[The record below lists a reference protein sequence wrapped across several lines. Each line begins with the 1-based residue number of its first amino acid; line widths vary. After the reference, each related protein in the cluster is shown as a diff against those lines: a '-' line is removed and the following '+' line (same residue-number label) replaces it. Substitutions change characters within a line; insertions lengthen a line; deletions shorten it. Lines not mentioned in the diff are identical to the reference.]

1 MPLITLSVNTT
12 IDENDGISS
21 GQGIS
26 LRDAILA
33 ANADPTN
40 EYVIVLQGGSTH
52 TLSLSNSNGDEEGGL
67 TGDLDI
73 AAGARISIVTSDG
86 SKATINAAGIAGGD
100 RAFDV
105 LANGRL
111 SLNNVEI
118 TGGNSQDSGG
128 AISIAKDATV
138 VVENSI
144 IKNNTAAIDGGAI
157 YNKGNLSVSQSS
169 IEDNKALVGSGIA
182 NYNSAT
188 VSNSSITGNDAIS
201 GGAVYNRDSFTLTNT
216 TVTGNTATFGGAFY
230 NVGDDLNITGS
241 TISDNDAFVAGGGV
255 YNNGRA
261 KIEQS
266 NLTDNISGVR
276 GGGII
281 NLESGNL
288 VVLSSNVSGGESK
301 TGGGIDNTG
310 TFAFINSTLNNN
322 IAENGGGLNNSSSG
336 KATLINATI
345 GGNGALSNGGGIA
358 NSAQLNITNGTIA
371 NNTSDG
377 DGNGSGVGGGIFNAG
392 GSATLKNTLVAQ
404 NVGNDLSG
412 SFRGNAN
419 NLIGNTIGA
428 SGTIGTGS
436 DIINGTP
443 FIGPL
448 QDNGNGILTYMPLVG
463 SSAIDKGNNAFLP
476 QDTFDIDGDGDV
488 SEIIPLDSK
497 GGNRIVNGAV
507 DIGAIEFVPENRG
520 IPNITVNPVSGLF
533 TNENGSTAQFTVVLN
548 SQPTSDVTIAL
559 NSSDTTE
566 GTISTSAITFTP
578 ANWNVAQTV
587 TVTGADDDF
596 ADGSVPF
603 TIVTAAAVSADAGYN
618 GLNAVDVSATNNDNE
633 TAGITVSQT
642 SGLVTDENGST
653 AQFTVVLNSQPTSDV
668 TIALNSSDTTEG
680 TISTS
685 AITFTPA
692 NWNIAQ
698 TVTVTGAD
706 DDFADG
712 SVPFTI
718 VTAAAVSADTGYNG
732 LNAADVSATN
742 NDNETAGITVNP
754 VSGLFTNENGS
765 TAQFTV
771 VLNSQ
776 PTSDVTI
783 ALNSS
788 DTTEGTIST
797 SAITFTPANWNVAQ
811 TVTVTGADDDF
822 ADGSVPF
829 TIVTAAAVSAD
840 AGYNGLNA
848 ADVSATNNDNE
859 TAGITVSQTSGLV
872 TDENGSTAQF
882 TVVLNSQPTSDVTI
896 ALNSSDTTEGT
907 ISTSS
912 ITFTPANWNIAQ
924 TVTVEGIN
932 DPDVDGDIAYTIVT
946 AATVSADSNYNG
958 LDVADIS
965 LVNNDNDGAPV
976 TVEAPTIPADKPGV
990 ISFDKLPD
998 LDFSTFNP
1006 FGSPSED
1013 GSDSEPAF
1021 RIDRVGDLPS
1031 NGGLRAAPQ
1040 LAAATASEGIKGSF
1054 VKDSTTDNLTFAKT
1068 GEPMGSGIYQMTLN
1082 TDGMLDED
1090 GNPIDGDGDGNPG
1103 GDFVLEFP
1111 VDNRGKRA
1119 FSLEDFVA
1127 GPGQSVKLPSSGGR
1141 GIDIDIDD
1149 ATGLTKI
1156 EFDFVFD
1163 EDILGVSGVSR
1174 GANLPDSW
1182 NISSELESPG
1192 RLQVVLEGTEAIQGG
1207 AAQLVNVVADV
1218 LPTAVYGS
1226 SGLLQLDRIEL
1237 NDGAIGSVG
1246 DVGVHSVGK
1255 LGDLNNDGKYT
1266 SLDASL
1272 LSRVVQGI
1280 DSSFATNPLIDGN
1293 ILGDTNST
1301 DSLTSEDAL
1310 SVAKKVVGIPQ
1321 NDIL

>member
-618 GLNAVDVSATNNDNE
+618 GLNA
-633 TAGITVSQT
+633 
-642 SGLVTDENGST
+642 
-653 AQFTVVLNSQPTSDV
+653 
-668 TIALNSSDTTEG
+668 
-680 TISTS
+680 
-685 AITFTPA
+685 
-692 NWNIAQ
+692 
-698 TVTVTGAD
+698 
-706 DDFADG
+706 
-712 SVPFTI
+712 
-718 VTAAAVSADTGYNG
+718 
-732 LNAADVSATN
+732 
-742 NDNETAGITVNP
+742 
-754 VSGLFTNENGS
+754 
-765 TAQFTV
+765 
-771 VLNSQ
+771 
-776 PTSDVTI
+776 
-783 ALNSS
+783 
-788 DTTEGTIST
+788 
-797 SAITFTPANWNVAQ
+797 
-811 TVTVTGADDDF
+811 
-822 ADGSVPF
+822 
-829 TIVTAAAVSAD
+829 
-840 AGYNGLNA
+840 